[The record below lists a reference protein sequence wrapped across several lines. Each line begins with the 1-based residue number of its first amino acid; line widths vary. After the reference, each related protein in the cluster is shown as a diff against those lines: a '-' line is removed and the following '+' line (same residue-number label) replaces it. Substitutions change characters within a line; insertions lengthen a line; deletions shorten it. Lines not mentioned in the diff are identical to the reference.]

1 MARVR
6 YGKIDRTRERDIMAD
21 TGKSKGRLNNPGDFG
36 NGNDGSQGV
45 DNTDSAAA
53 DRRKRQ
59 AAARAKPRSARRS
72 HPYPS

>member
-1 MARVR
+1 MATRIG

-21 TGKSKGRLNNPGDFG
+21 TGKSKGRSNNPGDFG

-45 DNTDSAAA
+45 DNTDRAAEE
-53 DRRKRQ
+53 RRKRQ
-59 AAARAKPRSARRS
+59 AAARAQPRRGRS